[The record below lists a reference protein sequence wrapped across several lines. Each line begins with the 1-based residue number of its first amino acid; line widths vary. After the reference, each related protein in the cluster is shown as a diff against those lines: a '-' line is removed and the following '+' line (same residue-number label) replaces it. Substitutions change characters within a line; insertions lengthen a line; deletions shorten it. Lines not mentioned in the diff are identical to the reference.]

1 MRRGGSQEEIG
12 VEHEKLYERSVSCFN
27 AAIRGEGEPAACGV
41 DGVKSLAVALAVRES
56 AGTGR
61 TVRVA
66 GA

>member
-1 MRRGGSQEEIG
+1 VR
-12 VEHEKLYERSVSCFN
+12 CFN
-27 AAIRGEGEPAACGV
+27 EAIRDKGEPAATGV
-41 DGVKSLAVALAVRES
+41 DGVRSLAVALAVRES